1 MKRVFLAIDTSDEA
15 KAVAAERVSEFRKK
29 LAGIRASWVRT
40 ENLHTT
46 LKFIGDADDAQ
57 IDTLSKHLAVS
68 IERTEPFTVA
78 LGSPLAFG
86 KRVLGIAVDDPSG
99 TLASLNRLIESSC
112 VRIGVPKENRSF
124 KPHLT
129 LARIRDERGTQELI
143 SAHTQTQIEPVEWQV
158 REIVLYE
165 SKLQPTGS
173 VYSKLKTFRFDG
185 LIQ

>member
-15 KAVAAERVSEFRKK
+15 KAVAAERVSAFRKEFSD
-29 LAGIRASWVRT
+29 IRASWVRT

-46 LKFIGDADDAQ
+46 LKFIGDADDSQ
-57 IDTLSKHLAVS
+57 IETLSKHLAAS
-68 IERTEPFTVA
+68 LERFVPFTVG

-86 KRVLGIAVDDPSG
+86 KRILGITIDDASG
-99 TLASLNRLIESSC
+99 TLNSLNRIFESSC
-112 VRIGVPKENRSF
+112 ERIGVPRETRSF

-129 LARIRDERGTQELI
+129 LARIRDERGTRELI
-143 SAHTQTQIEPVEWQV
+143 SKHTQTQIEPVEWQV

-173 VYSKLKTFRFDG
+173 VYSKLKTFTLRSES
-185 LIQ
+185 